1 MDYKIIRSGRKTT
14 AIQIT
19 ADGQVVVRCP
29 HRVTDRQVARLL
41 DSRRDWLEQHLA
53 RVRAAAPL
61 PPFSAEELKALG
73 QQARRDIPPRVER
86 FARQLDVDYGRI
98 TLRCQRTRWGSCSGK
113 GNLNFNCL
121 LMLVPEEVRD
131 YVVVHELC
139 HRKQLNHSPAFW
151 AEVERVMPEWRTHR
165 RWLKEHGT
173 PLIRRIPQ

>member
-29 HRVTDRQVARLL
+29 YRVTDRQAARFVE
-41 DSRRDWLEQHLA
+41 SKRDWLEQHLA
-53 RVRAAAPL
+53 ARRARPQL
-61 PPFSAEELKALG
+61 PPLTREELKTLG
-73 QQARRDIPPRVER
+73 QQALRDIPPRVEY
-86 FARQLDVDYGRI
+86 FARQMGVSFGRI
-98 TLRCQRTRWGSCSGK
+98 TIRCQRTRWGSCSGK

-139 HRKQLNHSPAFW
+139 HRKQLDHSPAFW
-151 AEVERVMPEWRTHR
+151 AEVERVMPDWRAHR
-165 RWLKEHGT
+165 KWLKEHQT
-173 PLIRRIPQ
+173 ELIGRLP